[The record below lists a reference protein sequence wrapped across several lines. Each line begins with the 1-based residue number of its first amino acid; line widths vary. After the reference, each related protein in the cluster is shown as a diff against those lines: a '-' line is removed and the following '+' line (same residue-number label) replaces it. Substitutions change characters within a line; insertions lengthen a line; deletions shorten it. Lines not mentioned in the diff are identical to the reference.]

1 MPEFDEQQSATQ
13 PEPLHPVHRHDVGR
27 TRARDRTALDDRRY
41 RDEADSVVR
50 DAAAPAIASDDEEQ
64 QFGESTNARR
74 VRTPPAVPPRVE
86 SNLSAAAGAAAPTEQ
101 AEGAGS

>member
-1 MPEFDEQQSATQ
+1 MPPAARGAVAERERLISRRRRIARTQRRAVPAGSTAASARNRRW
-13 PEPLHPVHRHDVGR
+13 LSAA
-27 TRARDRTALDDRRY
+27 TR
-41 RDEADSVVR
+41 
-50 DAAAPAIASDDEEQ
+50 EEQ

>member
-1 MPEFDEQQSATQ
+1 VSRSAK
-13 PEPLHPVHRHDVGR
+13 PH
-27 TRARDRTALDDRRY
+27 Y
-41 RDEADSVVR
+41 RNRVDASVSGGER
-50 DAAAPAIASDDEEQ
+50 ETPAADEEQ

-74 VRTPPAVPPRVE
+74 VRTPPAVPLRVE

>member
-1 MPEFDEQQSATQ
+1 M
-13 PEPLHPVHRHDVGR
+13 R
-27 TRARDRTALDDRRY
+27 
-41 RDEADSVVR
+41 
-50 DAAAPAIASDDEEQ
+50 EEQ

-74 VRTPPAVPPRVE
+74 VRTPPAVPLRVE